1 MNSYYTL
8 KQPSFLCSSNVG
20 IYLIFIYFDTNR
32 ALQSNQYTVNSF
44 EILSYTFKAFN
55 KGLTKAYCKYGKI
68 HLYFNISEFSDNLF
82 STRNGCCSDFST
94 KQDVC
99 KLYVVSEWLLSVSVF
114 CFALS
119 PVPSY
124 FFR

>member
-8 KQPSFLCSSNVG
+8 NSLPFFVHQMWEFTLLLFTLTQIELFKV
-20 IYLIFIYFDTNR
+20 TNT
-32 ALQSNQYTVNSF
+32 QSTLLKF
-44 EILSYTFKAFN
+44 CLYTFKAFN
-55 KGLTKAYCKYGKI
+55 KGLTKAYRKYGKI